1 MYNWRKYNDETKV
14 DILRIRKQENL
25 PWHSPPHFDGC
36 GLYHLSAS
44 NYEHQNIIGKD
55 IQRLN
60 NFSELLLDFLPALG
74 TLKAWCVL
82 PNHYHLLMRIE
93 DLKDAAKELGKL
105 HGKISFDWNKED
117 NLQGRKCW
125 HRIADRKIRN
135 ADHYYATLNYIHNNP
150 VKHEYVKKWDEWSYS
165 SAKQFLEEAGREQ
178 ALRIWMQYPVFNYGK
193 GWDD

>member
-1 MYNWRKYNDETKV
+1 MYNWRKYNDETKA
-14 DILRIRKQENL
+14 DILRVRKQENL
-25 PWHSPPHFDGC
+25 PWHSPPHFDGD
-36 GLYHLSAS
+36 GLYHLSAA
-44 NYEHQNIIGKD
+44 NYEHKNIIGKD
-55 IQRLN
+55 IWRLN

-93 DLKDAAKELGKL
+93 DLKNAAKELGKL

-125 HRIADRKIRN
+125 YRVADRKIRN

-150 VKHEYVKKWDEWSYS
+150 VKHGYVNKWDEWSYS

-178 ALRIWMQYPVFNYGK
+178 ALRIWRQYPVFNYGK
-193 GWDD
+193 GLDD